1 MAKAKRV
8 HEIAKE
14 LGMTNAE
21 IIDLSG
27 KLGIGVKGPSS
38 TIIDAQ
44 ADRIRIRAEREGLT
58 RESQPEEV
66 STKPVKKAA
75 AKKLLAR
82 LSRKQLLRKLR
93 ALVLQRK
100 KPLQKKIQ
108 QLNRESNQQKLQ
120 SRRRLR
126 RAKLKSL

>member
-44 ADRIRIRAEREGLT
+44 ADRIRSRAEREGLT

-75 AKKLLAR
+75 AKKVAGTTVKKAVAKKTAGTGIAAKNAVAKKDSATEPQVESKEVAVLA
-82 LSRKQLLRKLR
+82 
-93 ALVLQRK
+93 AG
-100 KPLQKKIQ
+100 
-108 QLNRESNQQKLQ
+108 
-120 SRRRLR
+120 
-126 RAKLKSL
+126 ACAGC